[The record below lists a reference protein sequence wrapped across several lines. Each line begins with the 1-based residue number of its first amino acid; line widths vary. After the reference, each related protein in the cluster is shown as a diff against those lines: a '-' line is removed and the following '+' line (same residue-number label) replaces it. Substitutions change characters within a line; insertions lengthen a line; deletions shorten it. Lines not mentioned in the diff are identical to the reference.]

1 MGGEGGRR
9 GHNVVV
15 FSIPC
20 TLLCPSEGRGRG
32 WVRNVVHDD
41 ARKDI
46 DSLGG
51 DVSDVEKDVGCLGGD
66 VSDVEKDVGS
76 LAKSRW

>member
-1 MGGEGGRR
+1 M
-9 GHNVVV
+9 
-15 FSIPC
+15 
-20 TLLCPSEGRGRG
+20 
-32 WVRNVVHDD
+32 HDD

-51 DVSDVEKDVGCLGGD
+51 DVSDVEKDVG
-66 VSDVEKDVGS
+66 S